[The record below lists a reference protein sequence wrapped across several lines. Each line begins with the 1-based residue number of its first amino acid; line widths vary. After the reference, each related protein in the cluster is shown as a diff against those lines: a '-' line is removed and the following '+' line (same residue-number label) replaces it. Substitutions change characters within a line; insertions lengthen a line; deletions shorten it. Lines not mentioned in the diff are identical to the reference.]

1 MLGKWK
7 VEEDIEAAEA
17 QVVQKPQKVDADR
30 NRLEQGVQF
39 SNDTIGIRDNVLDG
53 LEDISLV
60 LT

>member
-39 SNDTIGIRDNVLDG
+39 SNDTIGIWDNVLDG